1 MMLLFHLS
9 SKATGAQIGMIV
21 NSLTNIGVAILMS
34 FYFSWKLTMLILCFL
49 PFIAL
54 SGAFQARMLTVF
66 AKQDKQA
73 MEIAGQVR
81 LQTATKLFSPVFW
94 EFISVQDSDI
104 YGLVEGIILIFLIR
118 FQVESQQLLTADK
131 RQLNNNVYSML
142 TVSVS

>member
-1 MMLLFHLS
+1 MMLLFHFS
-9 SKATGAQIGMIV
+9 SKATGSQIGMIV

-94 EFISVQDSDI
+94 EFIQDSDI
-104 YGLVEGIILIFLIR
+104 YGLVEGIIFIFLINV
-118 FQVESQQLLTADK
+118 QVELQQLLTADK
-131 RQLNNNVYSML
+131 RQLKNNVNFML
-142 TVSVS
+142 TVSLF